1 MMVSERRSHMRRVRE
16 IAQIAARYGFAQL
29 LNTPTRHHRDADIMS
44 GTRGQRLRNMLDE
57 LGPTFVKFGQM
68 IATRPDVL
76 PADIVAE
83 LRLLQDQAAPEPI
96 ATIQTVLAQELG
108 HDAQMLFAQFDE
120 VPIASASIGQVH
132 RARLHDGRD
141 VVIKIQRPTAARTI
155 AADIA
160 LLRQLAP
167 ILHDQVDRLAFIDLD
182 ALVDEFAH
190 TIRQE
195 LDYGVEGRNI
205 DIFRQRFIGD
215 PHVRIPQVIW
225 DHSTARVLVMD
236 YIDAPTLRQLDIA
249 TWPAG
254 DRRQLATRI
263 AETWMQMVFQHGV
276 FHADPHH
283 ANIMVI
289 SPNIIGLV
297 DFGMIGRLSD
307 TDRDAAIR
315 LLIDLLDQRSD
326 RLPRRLHDLGVRYPR
341 EREQELA
348 DQLASVVARYGGQ
361 AMGDIDARALLGDVF
376 ETVYHMHLTLPTRWV
391 LLDKTLATLAGVTLE
406 LSPEYNVFASARP
419 YIEGITADRLRP
431 EQLARHAFNDI
442 DASVRRAREYPQLIG
457 DILES
462 VRSGE
467 IMLGIESRQGTVLI
481 DRVERATNR
490 VILAVVAIGLILAA
504 SIIGAISRSG
514 TTILGFQVLGFIPAV
529 IGAALIGWILLGIA
543 RSGKW

>member
-1 MMVSERRSHMRRVRE
+1 MVSERRSHMRRVRE

-29 LNTPTRHHRDADIMS
+29 LSTPIRHRRDAEIIS
-44 GTRGQRLRNMLDE
+44 GTRGERLRNMLDE

-68 IATRPDVL
+68 VATRPDVV
-76 PADIVAE
+76 PADIVDE
-83 LRLLQDQAAPEPI
+83 LRLLQDQAAPEAI
-96 ATIQTVLAQELG
+96 TTIKTVIAQELG
-108 HDAQMLFAQFDE
+108 QDVETLFAQFDG

-132 RARLHDGRD
+132 RATLHDGRD
-141 VVIKIQRPTAARTI
+141 VVVKIQRPTAARTI

-160 LLRQLAP
+160 LLRHLAP

-205 DIFRQRFIGD
+205 DIFRQRFIDD

-225 DHSTARVLVMD
+225 EYSTAQVLVMD

-249 TWPAG
+249 AWPAG

-289 SPNIIGLV
+289 SPNTIGLV

-307 TDRDAAIR
+307 TDRDAAIC
-315 LLIDLLDQRSD
+315 LLIDLLDARAE

-341 EREQELA
+341 DREQELA
-348 DQLASVVARYGGQ
+348 DQLASVLARYGGQ
-361 AMGDIDARALLGDVF
+361 AMGDIDARALLAEVF
-376 ETVYHMHLTLPTRWV
+376 ETVYRMHLTLPTRWV

-406 LSPEYNVFASARP
+406 VSPDYNVFASARP
-419 YIEGITADRLRP
+419 YVEAITADRMRP
-431 EQLARHAFNDI
+431 EHLARHAFNDI
-442 DASVRRAREYPQLIG
+442 EASVRRAREYPHLIG
-457 DILES
+457 DILDTI
-462 VRSGE
+462 RSGD
-467 IMLGIESRQGTVLI
+467 MTLGVESRQGAVFI
-481 DRVERATNR
+481 DRAERATNR
-490 VILAVVAIGLILAA
+490 FVLAVVAIGLILAS
-504 SIIGAISRSG
+504 SIIGAISHSG
-514 TTILGFQVLGFIPAV
+514 TTVFGFQVLGIIPGI
-529 IGAALIGWILLGIA
+529 IGAALIGWIVLGIA